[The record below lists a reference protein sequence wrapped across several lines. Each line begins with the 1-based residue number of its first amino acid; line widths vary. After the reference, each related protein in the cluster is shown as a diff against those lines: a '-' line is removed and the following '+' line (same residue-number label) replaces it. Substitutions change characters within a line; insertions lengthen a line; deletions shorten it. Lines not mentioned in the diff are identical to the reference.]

1 MKKASRAIVIII
13 LISLV
18 FVVTVALSILDAKKL
33 KTESNRYIKCDVVT
47 SIDKTGGI
55 SILQSENAELI
66 LPDNTEIHVVG
77 VHLDGF
83 LEVDHVDVEIS
94 DEVIEYYQ
102 DHPAYSIVDPNIDER
117 AEMWAFYRRIKVSD
131 VDSEELAQLY
141 DKLCEKHNN
150 FDIYVAVSV
159 ILASL
164 VYFCPVVIVTVR
176 AVKRSEYGAVA
187 LIVPLLSLVIS
198 LLVLRYTFLAFV
210 G

>member
-1 MKKASRAIVIII
+1 MKKVVLLNLFVTIVFVLAIVLTIKD
-13 LISLV
+13 S
-18 FVVTVALSILDAKKL
+18 
-33 KTESNRYIKCDVVT
+33 SNLRNTANIYAACDIVST
-47 SIDKTGGI
+47 IDHPGGI
-55 SILQSENAELI
+55 TIQGPQDTELTI
-66 LPDNTEIHVVG
+66 PNGTEIRVSG
-77 VHLDGF
+77 IHLNGSV
-83 LEVDHVDVEIS
+83 EVDSVDVEIS
-94 DEVIEYYQ
+94 EEMIE
-102 DHPAYSIVDPNIDER
+102 AYRDDPIFTLTEISQSKISYLI
-117 AEMWAFYRRIKVSD
+117 FGGQIKVSD

-176 AVKRSEYGAVA
+176 AVKRSEYGSVA